1 MANEENKTAEVE
13 IIGTAAQGNA
23 DVNALNEEIARL
35 TAENKELKARVETL
49 TRDRDQYLKWWG
61 ESNSEKNR
69 LLNVTKSL
77 VAYSGLI

>member
-1 MANEENKTAEVE
+1 MAETTKESAEVE
-13 IIGTAAQGNA
+13 IIGAAA
-23 DVNALNEEIARL
+23 ETSESEIARL
-35 TAENKELKARVETL
+35 TAENEELKARVETL

-61 ESNSEKNR
+61 ESNSEKSR

>member
-1 MANEENKTAEVE
+1 MAETTNKCAEVE
-13 IIGTAAQGNA
+13 IIGAAA
-23 DVNALNEEIARL
+23 ESSESEIARL

>member
-1 MANEENKTAEVE
+1 MAETTNKSAEVE
-13 IIGTAAQGNA
+13 IIGAAA
-23 DVNALNEEIARL
+23 ETSESEIAHL

-61 ESNSEKNR
+61 ESNSEKSR

>member
-1 MANEENKTAEVE
+1 MAETTSKNAEVE
-13 IIGTAAQGNA
+13 IIGGAA
-23 DVNALNEEIARL
+23 ETSESEIARL

-49 TRDRDQYLKWWG
+49 THDRDQYLKWLG

>member
-1 MANEENKTAEVE
+1 MAETTSKNAEVE
-13 IIGTAAQGNA
+13 IIGGVAETS
-23 DVNALNEEIARL
+23 ESEIARL

-49 TRDRDQYLKWWG
+49 THDRDQYLKWWG

>member
-1 MANEENKTAEVE
+1 MAETTSKNAEVE
-13 IIGTAAQGNA
+13 IIGRAA
-23 DVNALNEEIARL
+23 ETSESEIARL
-35 TAENKELKARVETL
+35 TAENKELNARVETL
-49 TRDRDQYLKWWG
+49 THDRDQYLKWWG

>member
-1 MANEENKTAEVE
+1 MAETTSKNAEVE
-13 IIGTAAQGNA
+13 IIGGAA
-23 DVNALNEEIARL
+23 ETSESEIARL

-49 TRDRDQYLKWWG
+49 THDRDQYLKWWG

>member
-1 MANEENKTAEVE
+1 MAETTNKSAEVE
-13 IIGTAAQGNA
+13 IIGAAA
-23 DVNALNEEIARL
+23 ESSESEIARL

-61 ESNSEKNR
+61 ESNSGKNR

>member
-1 MANEENKTAEVE
+1 MAETTSKNAEVE
-13 IIGTAAQGNA
+13 IIGGAAETSESA
-23 DVNALNEEIARL
+23 IARL

-49 TRDRDQYLKWWG
+49 THDRDQYLKWLG

>member
-1 MANEENKTAEVE
+1 MRKSKSS
-13 IIGTAAQGNA
+13 AQPQN
-23 DVNALNEEIARL
+23 RL

-61 ESNSEKNR
+61 EINSEKSR

-77 VAYSGLI
+77 VAYANLV

>member
-1 MANEENKTAEVE
+1 MAETTSKNAEVE
-13 IIGTAAQGNA
+13 IIGGVAETS
-23 DVNALNEEIARL
+23 ESEIARL

-49 TRDRDQYLKWWG
+49 TRDRDQYLKWLG

>member
-1 MANEENKTAEVE
+1 MAESTNKSAEVE
-13 IIGTAAQGNA
+13 IIGAAA
-23 DVNALNEEIARL
+23 ESTEREIARL

-61 ESNSEKNR
+61 EINSEKSR

-77 VAYSGLI
+77 VAYANLV